1 VLLQRGGDTGKLG
14 GLPHAFDGMGRR
26 DETDGYGCGKQ

>member
-14 GLPHAFDGMGRR
+14 GLPHAFDGMGGR
-26 DETDGYGCGKQ
+26 DEADGYGGSEQ